1 MLLQLRVA
9 AHPRK
14 AHGGHVAW
22 IELTSHD
29 NVNVDKWAAA
39 LKSGSSHIIR
49 PTRNQ
54 DPHRMTHRHNFADKM
69 LLDCS
74 LLDCSQ
80 CCQGLPLLRIEA
92 VSSQQPKPRKCCTER
107 AWLHG
112 TSHEMHYQGRDFK
125 LKSRLNIQSLNH
137 IENLVAGFKLTKPLK
152 TQWQYWWYAIL
163 YMKLYHL
170 YYITST
176 DMDFVTLRFAI
187 SES

>member
-1 MLLQLRVA
+1 MQLQLRVA

-14 AHGGHVAW
+14 ARQTDRSMW
-22 IELTSHD
+22 PELNLHLTIMSMSTSELQHW
-29 NVNVDKWAAA
+29 K
-39 LKSGSSHIIR
+39 SSHIIR

-74 LLDCSQ
+74 Q
-80 CCQGLPLLRIEA
+80 CCQRLPLLRIEA

-137 IENLVAGFKLTKPLK
+137 IENLVAGFKLTRPLK
-152 TQWQYWWYAIL
+152 TQWQYWWYALHYNL
-163 YMKLYHL
+163 YLYHL
-170 YYITST
+170 YYITSP
-176 DMDFVTLRFAI
+176 DMDFVILRFAI